1 MSLLALAPWQYLLNG
16 LGWCLAQI
24 YSIVPNYAVAIVIL
38 TVLIRLA
45 LLPFGFKQIKSMQH
59 MQALQPELKALQK
72 KYKNNKQ
79 KLQEE
84 QMQMYREAGVNPLGG
99 CLPLLLTLPFLFA
112 MYAVIRPPLLSPN
125 VGATG
130 QVASYQVVNNHLPED
145 STLFHNVLTHQDLN
159 VAGVNLQCSL
169 ATSGTQAELK
179 DTQKQVI
186 QSGLPILGTNGQ
198 AIDNATS
205 ESTLNCGT
213 QKFPDAIPYVILL
226 ALMLASAIFMQRQ
239 MTKANPTA
247 AQAGPQAALMKYMPL
262 IYVVWGWAFPAGL
275 ILYWTTANGIQIAQ
289 QTLMLRAGHIGPDAL
304 ERAKAEQRRR
314 QEEGGPKKKGF
325 MTWMNEKA
333 QSAQRHQDQV
343 KKPTGR
349 QEVKGGPRKPQQAK
363 QPAKAQNQQGKPQPK
378 KKPQPPQDD
387 GKQQP
392 PTAKP
397 QQAGPAD
404 GSTNGETDKPV
415 KGGAKPGNQ
424 LRPKKKR

>member
-1 MSLLALAPWQYLLNG
+1 VSILAFAPWQYLLNAF
-16 LGWCLAQI
+16 GWCLAQI
-24 YSIVPNYAVAIVIL
+24 YSIVPNYALAIIIL
-38 TVLIRLA
+38 TVLIRLV

-59 MQALQPELKALQK
+59 MQALQPELKQLQK

-84 QMQMYREAGVNPLGG
+84 QMQLYREAGVNPLGG

-125 VGATG
+125 VGANG
-130 QVASYQVVNNHLPED
+130 QVATYQVVNNHLPQD
-145 STLFHNVLTHQDLN
+145 TTLFHNVLTHQDLN

-169 ATSGTQAELK
+169 STSGTHAELR
-179 DTQKQVI
+179 DTEKQLI
-186 QSGLPILGTNGQ
+186 QPGLPILGSDGQ
-198 AIDNATS
+198 PIPNASS
-205 ESTLNCGT
+205 ESTLDCGT
-213 QKFPDAIPYVILL
+213 QKFPDAIPYVLLL

-289 QTLMLRAGHIGPDAL
+289 QTVMLRAGHIGPDAL

-325 MTWMNEKA
+325 MTWMSEKA
-333 QSAQRHQDQV
+333 QSAQAQQDEAKGQRTSGREG
-343 KKPTGR
+343 KPQQPKSSQR
-349 QEVKGGPRKPQQAK
+349 RKQPQQRKPQQ
-363 QPAKAQNQQGKPQPK
+363 N
-378 KKPQPPQDD
+378 
-387 GKQQP
+387 
-392 PTAKP
+392 KP
-397 QQAGPAD
+397 QQQRSKKTPQSQMPAKDDAGGAAPD
-404 GSTNGETDKPV
+404 GSENGETNKPI
-415 KGGAKPGNQ
+415 KGARPGNQ
-424 LRPKKKR
+424 LRPKKNKP